1 MSNFYSPSLTKQI
14 LLSSILT
21 YACILHEVHA
31 QENIANKPPAKSEQE
46 QKVEITAKQYDAR
59 REDTA
64 SKIVVT
70 EEEIKQYGES
80 NIAEIL
86 KRQSSITITGSEI
99 RMRGLA
105 NGYTQILIDG
115 EPLPRGMSI
124 DTINVNQIK
133 RIEILRSG
141 TADMSTRAVAGSI
154 NIVMKKIEAT
164 SRDFIASFNR
174 SPIDNF
180 GNINF
185 NQSDKNDRFSYGIRV
200 RIIAGDFAGA
210 SERILN
216 TLNRSTEQSNKQYAK
231 FQTRA
236 SFPAL
241 NIDPRFTWTL
251 NDGETLTLKNNI
263 FYQTVTRDSL
273 TDWQT
278 TREKTRT
285 HDDRKALGS
294 ELNWERRLANEFGNE
309 STFKFKL
316 GFEHFALGIE
326 GSDQTLNT
334 NFTLP
339 LTRQTQINETHQDWK
354 STGSYVTSFAKT
366 HIIKSGWDGAISTSD
381 SHRNQ
386 TNDQALGQAIT
397 QTNRFGE
404 TSQVQI
410 QRAAFYVQDEWQTTP
425 TWSNYLGV
433 RWETFQTRGSGDN
446 FSQFKNNTSVLSPIF
461 QSLWKLPDSKENQ
474 VRLAFAR
481 SFKNPDTTDLIPSNF
496 KGLNNQSAFPERS
509 GNPFSKPEIA
519 LGLDAGFEHFGE
531 NGVKYSVT
539 SYLKKIENVIRR
551 DISQI
556 NQRWVDMPVNDG
568 GAQAHGIELDTK
580 FPLSVLFEDGKNI
593 EFRANAA
600 RNWSSVDNVPAPNN
614 RFAQQARLSANTGID
629 YKANDSWSGGASYT
643 FPSGGR
649 FQLSR
654 ENSRYSSV
662 SRRLD
667 AFVKWKL
674 NKETTMRFVVR
685 NLLAQDN
692 LSIQQ
697 YASNKLISTNQEFSP
712 SFRQFGVTI
721 EMKL

>member
-1 MSNFYSPSLTKQI
+1 MPVFYSASLHHQI
-14 LLSSILT
+14 LACSILS
-21 YACILHEVHA
+21 YVCSAHVVHA
-31 QENIANKPPAKSEQE
+31 QENLANKPPAKSEQE
-46 QKVEITAKQYDAR
+46 QRVEITAKQYDAR

-64 SKIVVT
+64 TKIVVT

-86 KRQSSITITGSEI
+86 KRQSGITVSGSEI

-141 TADMSTRAVAGSI
+141 TADMSTSAIAGTI
-154 NIVMKKIEAT
+154 NIVMKKIETT
-164 SRDFIASFNR
+164 SRDLMMSLNR
-174 SPIDNF
+174 SPTDSLR
-180 GNINF
+180 NINF
-185 NQSDKNDRFSYGIRV
+185 IQSDKSDQFSYGISV
-200 RIIAGDFAGA
+200 RILGGTFSAAKERELNEWDDSKTQA
-210 SERILN
+210 STQHARL
-216 TLNRSTEQSNKQYAK
+216 
-231 FQTRA
+231 QTKT
-236 SFPAL
+236 SYPGL
-241 NIDPRFTWTL
+241 IIDPRFTWVL
-251 NDGETLTLKNNI
+251 GNGDILTLKNNV
-263 FYQTVTRDSL
+263 FYQKVSRSDFTE
-273 TDWQT
+273 WAFCN
-278 TREKTRT
+278 EKTRT

-294 ELNWERRLANEFGNE
+294 QLNWERRLANEFGNE
-309 STFKFKL
+309 SILKFNL
-316 GFEHFALGIE
+316 GFNHFSLGIA

-334 NFTLP
+334 NSTLP

-354 STGSYVTSFAKT
+354 STGSYVTSLAKT
-366 HIIKSGWDGAISTSD
+366 HIIKSGWDSAFSASD
-381 SHRNQ
+381 SRRNQ
-386 TNDQALGQAIT
+386 KNDQTAIQAKDL
-397 QTNRFGE
+397 NDK
-404 TSQVQI
+404 SQVQI

-433 RWETFQTRGSGDN
+433 RWEMFQTKGSGDN
-446 FSQFKNNTSVLSPIF
+446 FSQFKNNTSVLSPIL
-461 QSLWKLPDSKENQ
+461 QSLWKLPDSKGNQ
-474 VRLAFAR
+474 VRLAIAR
-481 SFKNPDTTDLIPSNF
+481 SFKNPDAADLIPTNF
-496 KGLNNQSAFPERS
+496 TGLNNQSAFPERS
-509 GNPFSKPEIA
+509 GNPFLKPEIA
-519 LGLDAGFEHFGE
+519 LGLDAGFEHFGD

-551 DISQI
+551 EISEI

-568 GAQAHGIELDTK
+568 DAQAHGIELDTK
-580 FPLSVLFEDGKNI
+580 FPLSVLFEGGKNI

-643 FPSGGR
+643 FTSGGR

-654 ENSRYSSV
+654 KNSRYSSV

-667 AFVKWKL
+667 AFVKWKW

-697 YASNKLISTNQEFSP
+697 YVSSKLKTTNQEFSP

>member
-1 MSNFYSPSLTKQI
+1 MPAISSSSLPRQI
-14 LLSSILT
+14 LVCSILS
-21 YACILHEVHA
+21 CIGIPHEALA
-31 QENIANKPPAKSEQE
+31 QENLANKPQAKSEQE
-46 QKVEITAKQYDAR
+46 QKIEITAKQYDAR
-59 REDTA
+59 REYTA

-70 EEEIKQYGES
+70 EEEIKQFGES

-86 KRQSSITITGSEI
+86 KRQSGITITGSEI

-141 TADMSTRAVAGSI
+141 TADMSTRAIAGTI
-154 NIVMKKIEAT
+154 NIVMKKIETT
-164 SRDFIASFNR
+164 SRDFMMSQNR
-174 SPIDNF
+174 SPTDSLR
-180 GNINF
+180 NINF
-185 NQSDKNDRFSYGIRV
+185 IQSDKSDRFSYGVSVRVVGGTFSSIRERELNV
-200 RIIAGDFAGA
+200 WDGLVAKISTQHARLKAQA
-210 SERILN
+210 SYPGLI
-216 TLNRSTEQSNKQYAK
+216 
-231 FQTRA
+231 
-236 SFPAL
+236 
-241 NIDPRFTWTL
+241 IDPRLTWVL
-251 NDGETLTLKNNI
+251 GNGDILTLKNNL
-263 FYQTVTRDSL
+263 FYQKVSRTEFA
-273 TDWQT
+273 DWTLFNERKQ
-278 TREKTRT
+278 T

-309 STFKFKL
+309 STFKFNL
-316 GFEHFALGIE
+316 GFNHFALGIA
-326 GSDQTLNT
+326 GSDQTLDANS
-334 NFTLP
+334 TLP

-354 STGSYVTSFAKT
+354 STGSYLTSFAKT

-386 TNDQALGQAIT
+386 TNDQAAI
-397 QTNRFGE
+397 QTNDLKE
-404 TSQVQI
+404 TSHVQI

-481 SFKNPDTTDLIPSNF
+481 SFRNPDVTDLIPSNF

-509 GNPFSKPEIA
+509 GNPFLKPEIA

-531 NGVKYSVT
+531 NGLKYSVT
-539 SYLKKIENVIRR
+539 TYLKKIENVIRR
-551 DISQI
+551 DISLT

-568 GAQAHGIELDTK
+568 YAQAHGIELDTK

-643 FPSGGR
+643 FTSGGR

-697 YASNKLISTNQEFSP
+697 YASSRLVTTNQELSP
-712 SFRQFGVTI
+712 SFRQFGVTL

>member
-1 MSNFYSPSLTKQI
+1 
-14 LLSSILT
+14 
-21 YACILHEVHA
+21 
-31 QENIANKPPAKSEQE
+31 
-46 QKVEITAKQYDAR
+46 
-59 REDTA
+59 
-64 SKIVVT
+64 
-70 EEEIKQYGES
+70 
-80 NIAEIL
+80 
-86 KRQSSITITGSEI
+86 
-99 RMRGLA
+99 
-105 NGYTQILIDG
+105 
-115 EPLPRGMSI
+115 
-124 DTINVNQIK
+124 
-133 RIEILRSG
+133 
-141 TADMSTRAVAGSI
+141 
-154 NIVMKKIEAT
+154 
-164 SRDFIASFNR
+164 
-174 SPIDNF
+174 
-180 GNINF
+180 
-185 NQSDKNDRFSYGIRV
+185 
-200 RIIAGDFAGA
+200 
-210 SERILN
+210 
-216 TLNRSTEQSNKQYAK
+216 
-231 FQTRA
+231 
-236 SFPAL
+236 
-241 NIDPRFTWTL
+241 
-251 NDGETLTLKNNI
+251 
-263 FYQTVTRDSL
+263 L

-294 ELNWERRLANEFGNE
+294 ELNWERRLANEYGNE

-326 GSDQTLNT
+326 GSDQTLYT

-366 HIIKSGWDGAISTSD
+366 HIVKSGWDGAISTSD

-386 TNDQALGQAIT
+386 TNDQVLGQVIT
-397 QTNRFGE
+397 QANRFSE
-404 TSQVQI
+404 TSHVQI

-433 RWETFQTRGSGDN
+433 RWEMFQTKGSGDN
-446 FSQFKNNTSVLSPIF
+446 FSQFKNSTSVLSPIF
-461 QSLWKLPDSKENQ
+461 QSLWKLPDSKGNQ

-481 SFKNPDTTDLIPSNF
+481 SFRNPDVTDLIPSNF

-509 GNPFSKPEIA
+509 GNPFLRPEIA

-531 NGVKYSVT
+531 NGAKYSVT

-551 DISQI
+551 EISLT

-568 GAQAHGIELDTK
+568 DAQAHGIELDTK

-600 RNWSSVDNVPAPNN
+600 RNWSTVDNVPAPNN

-643 FPSGGR
+643 FNSGGR

-667 AFVKWKL
+667 AFVKWKW

-685 NLLAQDN
+685 NLLAQDTVN
-692 LSIQQ
+692 IQQ
-697 YASNKLISTNQEFSP
+697 YASKKLISTNQEFSP
-712 SFRQFGVTI
+712 SFRQFGVTL